1 MNALLQLLQ
10 QSQPNPNPPPPS
22 RISSIDELEQQ
33 QQSIQAVNP
42 SSPQQAVITRP
53 LQQQTP
59 EALSASILASQLFS
73 DTLKM
78 ITPVGKSP
86 NDEQLLVMALQS
98 GLSQGLDHRKAIERL
113 HGVNNHAANL
123 WKDYYLEHKSHI
135 DDLVNQV
142 QPNKTAKKP
151 ARFDLG
157 PKTLSTPLGIKPE
170 PPKWRRFTNMGSP
183 SVHTEP
189 GSSRTH
195 SIPRARGGPTHA
207 RPKDRDS
214 YRHSDLPIPPPPEV
228 EPIPPTKVVK
238 SRQGNLYTVEDK
250 KYFSKYI
257 SWALQGDP
265 LLTKSELIEKLA
277 ENVPHHTANS
287 WSSYWTRDPLAD
299 RLLTAARERVTGGQG
314 STENGEEE
322 VIEVEDDQEL
332 AEEES
337 SLGSDIDDA
346 ATSEHSRF
354 FGAAEVRTMAKY
366 IARYNPD
373 DWAMMTGKQRWLPY
387 HLEHPH
393 RSESAYSMKYR
404 SKEQE
409 FLKVAERY
417 RRRALRQQRGTP
429 SWANTSARNSL
440 VSS

>member
-1 MNALLQLLQ
+1 MN
-10 QSQPNPNPPPPS
+10 P
-22 RISSIDELEQQ
+22 
-33 QQSIQAVNP
+33 
-42 SSPQQAVITRP
+42 SPQQAGITGP

-59 EALSASILASQLFS
+59 EALSASIFASQLFS

-78 ITPVGKSP
+78 ITPVGQSP

-123 WKDYYLEHKSHI
+123 WKDYYLEHKPHI

-157 PKTLSTPLGIKPE
+157 PKASTPPLGIKPK
-170 PPKWRRFTNMGSP
+170 PPKRRRFTNIENP

-189 GSSRTH
+189 GSSR
-195 SIPRARGGPTHA
+195 SNIFPRARGSPMPGRH
-207 RPKDRDS
+207 KDRGS
-214 YRHSDLPIPPPPEV
+214 SRHSDLPIPPPPEV

-238 SRQGNLYTVEDK
+238 SPQGNLYTVEDK

-257 SWALQGDP
+257 SWALQDNP
-265 LLTKSELIEKLA
+265 FLTKSVLIERLA

-287 WSSYWTRDPLAD
+287 WNSYWARDPLSD
-299 RLLTAARERVTGGQG
+299 RLMTAARERATGGQG
-314 STENGEEE
+314 STGNGEKEE
-322 VIEVEDDQEL
+322 IEVEDDQETW
-332 AEEES
+332 EEGS
-337 SLGSDIDDA
+337 SLDSDEGDA
-346 ATSEHSRF
+346 ATGEHGHF
-354 FGAAEVRTMAKY
+354 FGAAEMRTMAKY
-366 IARYNPD
+366 IARGDPPWDHMKAFANL
-373 DWAMMTGKQRWLPY
+373 KLSVQ
-387 HLEHPH
+387 HPH
-393 RSESAYSMKYR
+393 RSEVSYSIKYR

-429 SWANTSARNSL
+429 SWANTSGRKPL